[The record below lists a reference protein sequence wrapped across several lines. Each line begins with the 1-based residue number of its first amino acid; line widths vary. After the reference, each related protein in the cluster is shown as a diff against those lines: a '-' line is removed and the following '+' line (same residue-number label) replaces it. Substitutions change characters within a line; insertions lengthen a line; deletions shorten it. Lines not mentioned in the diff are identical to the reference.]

1 VTTKADL
8 AFAPAPDVVF
18 RDLDGEAVVLD
29 LATGMYFGL
38 DDVGTRMWQLI
49 EQHGTLPEVL
59 DILEQEFDAPIE
71 CVEADLREFLDLLV
85 SKGLVRPVGPR

>member
-1 VTTKADL
+1 L
-8 AFAPAPDVVF
+8 AFAPAPDAVF

-29 LATGMYFGL
+29 LVTGRYFGL

-59 DILEQEFDAPIE
+59 DILEQEFEVPVE
-71 CVEADLREFLDLLV
+71 RVEADLKEFLGLLV
-85 SKGLVRPVGPR
+85 SKGLVRRVPPTDAE